1 MAGATRRRLLTVAL
15 AGALVVAAPFAL
27 SGCSMIEGLIEQQ
40 TGSDVDLGG
49 NTVPADFPTVVPL
62 AQGEVVNGSK
72 VTASG
77 GETVW
82 NVLMN
87 VSDPAAPDSI
97 AAQLEGAGFT
107 STTTGQVTESGGTLT
122 YAKDNLIVNVLLAKV
137 DTGWTANYT
146 VAQTAATP

>member
-1 MAGATRRRLLTVAL
+1 MRSRTSRAAAIALGAVLLLGLPAL
-15 AGALVVAAPFAL
+15 T
-27 SGCSMIEGLIEQQ
+27 GCSMIEGLIEQQ

-49 NTVPADFPTVVPL
+49 NTVPADFPASVPL
-62 AQGEVVNGSK
+62 AQGDVVNGSK

-107 STTTGQVTESGGTLT
+107 AATTGQITESGGTLT
-122 YAKDNLIVNVLLAKV
+122 YAKDNLVVNVLLAKV

-146 VAQTAATP
+146 VAQTAAAP